1 MEIDVQ
7 SRQSIVLLNSL
18 FNPIGTCKRQRNGDM
33 CCVMKMLLMN
43 LFDTIYISFRSCPFD
58 FDVFSAALIV
68 CQLLFNY
75 LDERTDAGFHQ
86 QLEDANWD
94 LDIWLSRELASKVR
108 PAGLEEALEYLAERP
123 GLWRLLGDMLRGNP
137 ELRVSSQSALQR
149 WKSLQISKAT
159 DGPFFDSVVALME
172 ECEIAEMPPTVQR
185 PLHFVAT
192 FRRHVPLG
200 ITLSEIDDECTDP
213 KWVEATKGAQQGD
226 VFVQSIVPDSQADKM
241 GILEVGDRLQG
252 VGELPL
258 AGKGFERVL
267 QMLEQQP
274 NGAKYVTL
282 HFDRKRKP
290 SRVVSSEATSS
301 DAHAKVVEQ
310 GAWSTKGRRKAQEDT
325 FGMCHLFV
333 LLIFLCGLILNLMF
347 TPFFNP

>member
-1 MEIDVQ
+1 
-7 SRQSIVLLNSL
+7 
-18 FNPIGTCKRQRNGDM
+18 M
-33 CCVMKMLLMN
+33 CCVVKMLLMN

-274 NGAKYVTL
+274 NGVKYVTL